1 MKLKCHND
9 CTVDGLLILESEP
22 QVRTLFISSELRS
35 TIRVHLPHILFI
47 VRYHKYNNKFIYP
60 GLYGNG
66 LNIACNFKSIQNL
79 TDEVYYLPT
88 DYGPV
93 CTNHYYDRKAFYT
106 TYELAN
112 FVISLWWGT
121 VHSLRYQND
130 VDVEEWCN
138 KKNVEDLNFRKC
150 GSLKEYLG
158 RLKGYCSAT
167 CFDDVELCDNGW
179 KKS

>member
-9 CTVDGLLILESEP
+9 CTVGGFLILESEP
-22 QVRTLFISSELRS
+22 QVRTLFVSSELRS
-35 TIRVHLPHILFI
+35 TLRVKLPHILFI
-47 VRYHKYNNKFIYP
+47 IRYQKYNNKFIYP

-66 LNIACNFKSIQNL
+66 LNIACSFKSIQNL

-88 DYGPV
+88 DYSPV
-93 CTNHYYDRKAFYT
+93 CTNHAYDNKIFDT

-121 VHSLRYQND
+121 VHSLRYQN
-130 VDVEEWCN
+130 VEEWCN
-138 KKNVEDLNFRKC
+138 TKNVEDLNFRKI
-150 GSLKEYLG
+150 GSLQDYLKP
-158 RLKGYCSAT
+158 LAGYCSAQ
-167 CFDDVELCDNGW
+167 CFSNINLCNNEW